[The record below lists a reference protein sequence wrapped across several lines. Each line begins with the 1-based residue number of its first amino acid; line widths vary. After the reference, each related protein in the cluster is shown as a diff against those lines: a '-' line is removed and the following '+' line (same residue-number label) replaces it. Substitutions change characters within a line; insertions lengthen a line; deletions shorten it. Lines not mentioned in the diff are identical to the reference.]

1 LAYQSSLE
9 KKYEKLTNTRIV
21 FVDLSVSETLHNLTV
36 LASTH
41 PTEKANLLNELTKIQ
56 KQFKVPDKR
65 FWHVKVRA
73 LAMSQQWDELR
84 RFANEKKSPIG

>member
-1 LAYQSSLE
+1 M
-9 KKYEKLTNTRIV
+9 T

-41 PTEKANLLNELTKIQ
+41 PKEKANLLGELGKIQ

-73 LAMSQQWDELR
+73 LAMSHQWDELR